1 MPPNKVTISLSGAHQ
16 YVEDGLSL
24 TPFVTSIEE
33 GDNSQ
38 KAIIAMNTPDFDG
51 RIHYY
56 INDNEIFTCDNGRG
70 MDPRGIGKVLEMFK
84 RDKVSN
90 DNLSK

>member
-56 INDNEIFTCDNGRG
+56 INDNEIWDLKKWSTN
-70 MDPRGIGKVLEMFK
+70 VLF
-84 RDKVSN
+84 N
-90 DNLSK
+90 NNFIC